1 MKTAESPTTTSEY
14 SAPDQWIS
22 RQPSGTRDLD
32 FQRIRDD
39 RSATWNAALDASV
52 DVTKGGRPDLFLVSV
67 DDDCPVNCSLAEH
80 PNGIHAG
87 WCSCEVFQATTVC
100 PHLCVLRQ
108 HAALGDLDLPERT
121 SDSQSSSA
129 V

>member
-1 MKTAESPTTTSEY
+1 MKTAESPTTTSGG
-14 SAPDQWIS
+14 SPPDQWIS
-22 RQPSGTRDLD
+22 RQLSGARDLD
-32 FQRIRDD
+32 FQQIRE
-39 RSATWNAALDASV
+39 RQSATWNTALDADV
-52 DVTKGGRPDLFLVSV
+52 DVTKGSRPDLFLVSV

-80 PNGIHAG
+80 PNGTHAG
-87 WCSCEVFQATTVC
+87 WCSCEAFQTTTVC

-108 HAALGDLDLPERT
+108 YAALGDLALPERI

>member
-1 MKTAESPTTTSEY
+1 MKTAESPTPASEC
-14 SAPDQWIS
+14 SPSDQWIS
-22 RQPSGTRDLD
+22 RQLSGTRELD
-32 FQRIRDD
+32 FKEVRQC
-39 RSATWNAALDASV
+39 RSEAWNAALDASV

-80 PNGIHAG
+80 PSGTHAG